1 MKALE
6 AENAALK
13 DTGAALEKELEP
25 FRNLVNGQ
33 TYLYENGTFTAV
45 DVQPGSPITLY
56 FNCGSS
62 KLSAREKAHLEYFTD
77 NVVNGDT
84 KLSVNGYADKQTG
97 NPRINQ
103 KLSEERVKTVVDLL
117 KKAGAKEGNI
127 ETAAHG
133 DKIQPF
139 QGAAKN
145 RVVTIE
151 LK

>member
-1 MKALE
+1 
-6 AENAALK
+6 
-13 DTGAALEKELEP
+13 
-25 FRNLVNGQ
+25 VNGQ

-45 DVQPGSPITLY
+45 DVKPGSPITVY

-62 KLSAREKAHLEYFTD
+62 KISAREKAHLEYFTD
-77 NVVNGDT
+77 NVVDGDT
-84 KLSVNGYADKQTG
+84 QLVINGYADKQTG
-97 NPRINQ
+97 NARINQ
-103 KLSEERVKTVVDLL
+103 KLSEDRVKAVVDLL
-117 KKAGAKEGNI
+117 KKAGAKESNM
-127 ETAAHG
+127 ECEAHG